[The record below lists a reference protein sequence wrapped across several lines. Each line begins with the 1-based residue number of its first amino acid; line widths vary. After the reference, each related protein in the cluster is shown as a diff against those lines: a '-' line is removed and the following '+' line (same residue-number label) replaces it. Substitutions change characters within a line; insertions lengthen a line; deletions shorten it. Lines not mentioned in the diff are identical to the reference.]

1 MTQPPDDHLK
11 ALWKDQPT
19 ETAPMSAE
27 AIRLRAADY
36 QARTRRRFIIKL
48 TACILAAAYF
58 LGYVVWLSPNGIM
71 RAGWGICAVAA
82 VWMAFQ
88 LRGRWPAALP
98 RDDAS
103 ATALLDYHRALVLRQ
118 KLRVPSLVVAI
129 GPMMLGVLVAVAGL
143 AVRAGP
149 APLANWAPIG
159 ALFVVWLVAFWFVL
173 RRQNRRLER
182 ELAELE
188 SRGSANP

>member
-1 MTQPPDDHLK
+1 MIVPPEDHLK
-11 ALWKDQPT
+11 ALWKGQET
-19 ETAPMSAE
+19 ETQPMSVE

-48 TACILAAAYF
+48 AACTLAAVYF
-58 LGYVVWLSPNGIM
+58 LGYVVWLSPNAIM
-71 RAGWGICAVAA
+71 RAGWGICAIAA
-82 VWMAFQ
+82 AWMAFQ
-88 LRGRWPAALP
+88 LRDRWPAALP
-98 RDDAS
+98 RDDVS

-118 KLRVPSLVVAI
+118 KLRVRSLVVAI
-129 GPMMLGVLVAVAGL
+129 GPMLLGVVVAVVGL

-149 APLANWAPIG
+149 TPLANWAPIG

-182 ELAELE
+182 ELAALE
-188 SRGSANP
+188 SPGSANP